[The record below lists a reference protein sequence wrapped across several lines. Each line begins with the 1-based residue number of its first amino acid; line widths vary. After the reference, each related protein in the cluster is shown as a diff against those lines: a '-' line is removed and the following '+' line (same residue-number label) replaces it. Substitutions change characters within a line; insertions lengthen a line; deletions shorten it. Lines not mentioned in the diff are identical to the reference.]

1 MPLERSTTATVIKHA
16 KALGCLVEKAHGGFF
31 GTKGRP
37 DLYIWVPR
45 DGNYAVTLCVEM
57 KQRGEKPSPLQAKR
71 LRDRKKVGIVTL
83 SSPTVQEVVDCIKY
97 LKISIDDQFPFKGA

>member
-1 MPLERSTTATVIKHA
+1 MPLEKSTTATVIKHA

-57 KQRGEKPSPLQAKR
+57 KQMGKTLTPLQEKR
-71 LRDRKKVGIVTL
+71 LRDRAKVGIVTL
-83 SSPTVQEVVDCIKY
+83 SSPTAQEVFECITY
-97 LKISIDDQFPFKGA
+97 IQGSIDNQFPLKGA